1 MLLSL
6 SIKNYALIES
16 LETDFSNQFSVIT
29 GETGAGKS
37 ILLGALGLVLG
48 NRADLTSLKDKEQKC
63 IIEAQFSI
71 SNYNLQS
78 FFDENDMDYE
88 DKTIIRR
95 EILPT
100 GKSRAFVN
108 DSPVNLQ
115 ELQELGAMLLDIHS
129 QHQTRELTEENY
141 QIDILDAVANNGS
154 IVISYKN
161 ALSDFKAT
169 QKELKQLVAE
179 KEALVKEYEYN
190 SYLLNELLAANLAN
204 GEQEDLEQEL
214 EQLSNVEFIK
224 ENLERISAIANEE
237 QVGAL
242 MNLKEIKISLQKIA
256 TFSNLYSQLQER
268 LTSSLLEIED
278 IISECE
284 QSNEKILADPERL
297 ELVTTKLQS
306 IYNLQKK
313 HQVQTIAELIT
324 IQNVIK
330 DESNIGYLAISEN
343 ANDIRAAT
351 DERKAFVL
359 RTAIAVGFVILIFS
373 FVLSRYFIKP
383 IQNLVSYTKVIKEKS
398 QTKTNIDS
406 LKSRN
411 DELGLLSNSL
421 DDMTIELQKRVAHAE
436 NFSTDLVHEIRNPL
450 ASLKSASEILQ
461 DTNSSEQR
469 LKLLNNVVD
478 KFVLVES
485 KFTHAG
491 DPKPLYFKE
500 NIENFKSYEDKIV
513 HIVID
518 KFPDSIAY
526 KPTESDVNKIYQIH
540 WFRENYQRNEIE
552 LMGYF
557 KDILKYEK
565 KYRKFTILNILFNI
579 LYAVLGQQFL
589 LEIVEQKSGW
599 LSLSKF
605 IVQAITDLK

>member
-95 EILPT
+95 EILPS

-154 IVISYKN
+154 LVSSYKN
-161 ALSDFKAT
+161 AISYFKAT

-190 SYLLNELLAANLAN
+190 SYLLNELLAANLVN

-313 HQVQTIAELIT
+313 HQVQTVSELLLIQDELDAKVIRVDDLDGAIHKLELELNKQQIEVDEIAKLVSENRKKTALILIDKIKAILSQLGMVEANFQIEINHTNSYYPKGKDEVVLLFSANKGTSFGLLKKVASGGEMSRIMLAIKAILANYSKLPTIIFDEIDTGVSGEIAIKMGEIMKEMSKTMQVFAITHLPQIAAKGSSHYKVSKRNQGDTTISELNLLTAEERIQQIAEMLSGKEIT
-324 IQNVIK
+324 
-330 DESNIGYLAISEN
+330 ESALQHA
-343 ANDIRAAT
+343 
-351 DERKAFVL
+351 KA
-359 RTAIAVGFVILIFS
+359 
-373 FVLSRYFIKP
+373 
-383 IQNLVSYTKVIKEKS
+383 
-398 QTKTNIDS
+398 
-406 LKSRN
+406 
-411 DELGLLSNSL
+411 
-421 DDMTIELQKRVAHAE
+421 
-436 NFSTDLVHEIRNPL
+436 
-450 ASLKSASEILQ
+450 
-461 DTNSSEQR
+461 
-469 LKLLNNVVD
+469 LLN
-478 KFVLVES
+478 
-485 KFTHAG
+485 
-491 DPKPLYFKE
+491 
-500 NIENFKSYEDKIV
+500 
-513 HIVID
+513 
-518 KFPDSIAY
+518 
-526 KPTESDVNKIYQIH
+526 
-540 WFRENYQRNEIE
+540 
-552 LMGYF
+552 
-557 KDILKYEK
+557 
-565 KYRKFTILNILFNI
+565 
-579 LYAVLGQQFL
+579 
-589 LEIVEQKSGW
+589 
-599 LSLSKF
+599 
-605 IVQAITDLK
+605 